1 MLDEVLQ
8 FNRILHRAENLLLK
22 RGDLVQVK
30 VGRGSMLKHVEH
42 ACFKIAF
49 HLKKINKPGNTQFW
63 SCIFDSEGIYL
74 VYTKSLRVNQG
85 ADPQQA
91 FPVQTAYFV
100 GIFSVVCRFCEYNLM
115 MRKCIFP
122 QTKLEAMAKRLG
134 SFDELIRQYT
144 VTVPPKGADDV
155 EEVEPVT
162 QRYDEMYGGI
172 VCSVRVCPPLPPP
185 APIFHSPPPP
195 TPTHKHTHTLARTHT
210 HHVHHLL
217 KTIRSLSETRSCR
230 TTSVPDGRLP
240 HAAHGKRAAGF
251 CAT

>member
-1 MLDEVLQ
+1 MLQ

-22 RGDLVQVK
+22 RGDLVQAK
-30 VGRGSMLKHVEH
+30 VGRGRVEH

-100 GIFSVVCRFCEYNLM
+100 GIFSVVCRLCEYILM

-144 VTVPPKGADDV
+144 VPPKGADDE

-162 QRYDEMYGGI
+162 QRYDEMYGDI

-195 TPTHKHTHTLARTHT
+195 PQRTNTHTHSHARTHT
-210 HHVHHLL
+210 
-217 KTIRSLSETRSCR
+217 TC
-230 TTSVPDGRLP
+230 TT
-240 HAAHGKRAAGF
+240 
-251 CAT
+251 C